1 MTRPKLAIY
10 TVIGF
15 ALAVAVSGVLLLAGL
30 QRAFESNPIFNG
42 LILGILCIGIAAA
55 IRQLLRIDYSAR
67 WMSERLKTTD
77 VKDPVPFL
85 LVPLTPL
92 IGSKGPQGSC
102 STLSLKAMIDGVF
115 VRLDDGRDVSRY
127 LMNVLIL
134 MGLLGTFWGLLQTVG
149 GIGAVIGGLSLGNGD
164 ITAVFNEFKEGL
176 QKPLVGM
183 GISFSASLFGLASS
197 LILGFM
203 DLQAGRAQNLFC
215 AELEEILGSKDG
227 MSAGFDDF
235 FGIKFPVNNTG
246 GGYQDAVVHSLTE
259 QLERL
264 HKTLRQQAEVRQSEQ
279 SNARTLQEILVA
291 LDAHLKS
298 QATFLQKMVSFQQDA
313 APVVERLSSLL
324 NGPAGGA
331 LEQHARS
338 IDLSI
343 KDLPRQMAVS
353 ADIQTEELRG
363 ELRVIARLLAGPG
376 VPGRSA
382 ARETEVIAPN
392 SEGL

>member
-1 MTRPKLAIY
+1 
-10 TVIGF
+10 
-15 ALAVAVSGVLLLAGL
+15 
-30 QRAFESNPIFNG
+30 
-42 LILGILCIGIAAA
+42 
-55 IRQLLRIDYSAR
+55 
-67 WMSERLKTTD
+67 
-77 VKDPVPFL
+77 
-85 LVPLTPL
+85 
-92 IGSKGPQGSC
+92 
-102 STLSLKAMIDGVF
+102 
-115 VRLDDGRDVSRY
+115 
-127 LMNVLIL
+127 
-134 MGLLGTFWGLLQTVG
+134 
-149 GIGAVIGGLSLGNGD
+149 
-164 ITAVFNEFKEGL
+164 
-176 QKPLVGM
+176 
-183 GISFSASLFGLASS
+183 
-197 LILGFM
+197 
-203 DLQAGRAQNLFC
+203 
-215 AELEEILGSKDG
+215 
-227 MSAGFDDF
+227 
-235 FGIKFPVNNTG
+235 
-246 GGYQDAVVHSLTE
+246 
-259 QLERL
+259 
-264 HKTLRQQAEVRQSEQ
+264 VRQSEQ

-324 NGPAGGA
+324 NGPAVGA